1 MESAADSLPLGE
13 AVAIGVL
20 RDQSA
25 TYSEPFRGYTFT
37 KFDGSRIT
45 V

>member
-1 MESAADSLPLGE
+1 LGE
-13 AVAIGVL
+13 DVAIRML
-20 RDQSA
+20 MDMKL
-25 TYSEPFRGYTFT
+25 TYNEDFQGFTFT